1 LGSFGL
7 FEKLHEVAKRE
18 GFIIGM
24 KLVRGA
30 YMEKN
35 MLELNKKG
43 IQPICIKR
51 ATDANY
57 DTVDYM
63 IDHLDG
69 MAIFL
74 GTHNEESTY
83 NLIEHMKSKGVD
95 TKDERIWLGFMV

>member
-43 IQPICIKR
+43 IQPIL
-51 ATDANY
+51 
-57 DTVDYM
+57 
-63 IDHLDG
+63 HQ
-69 MAIFL
+69 
-74 GTHNEESTY
+74 
-83 NLIEHMKSKGVD
+83 KGD
-95 TKDERIWLGFMV
+95 RC